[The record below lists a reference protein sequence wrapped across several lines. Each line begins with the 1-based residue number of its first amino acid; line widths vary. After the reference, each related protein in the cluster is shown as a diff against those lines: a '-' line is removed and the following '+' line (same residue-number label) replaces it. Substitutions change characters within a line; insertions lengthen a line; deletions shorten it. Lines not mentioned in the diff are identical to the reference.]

1 MSNKDEQNEKDLT
14 EKEVAEI
21 LRVSVRTLQIW
32 RANGKAPKCYRHG
45 FKGVRYRYADVMA
58 WKENLILSQNA
69 EDL

>member
-32 RANGKAPKCYRHG
+32 RTTGKAPKYYRHG
-45 FKGVRYRYADVMA
+45 FKGVRYRYADVEA
-58 WKENLILSQNA
+58 WKENLIHSQTV
-69 EDL
+69 EEL

>member
-1 MSNKDEQNEKDLT
+1 MTNTTVENEKDLT

-32 RANGKAPKCYRHG
+32 RASGKAPKHYRQG
-45 FKGVRYRYADVMA
+45 FKGVRYRYEDLMA
-58 WKENLILSQNA
+58 WKENLICSQNS